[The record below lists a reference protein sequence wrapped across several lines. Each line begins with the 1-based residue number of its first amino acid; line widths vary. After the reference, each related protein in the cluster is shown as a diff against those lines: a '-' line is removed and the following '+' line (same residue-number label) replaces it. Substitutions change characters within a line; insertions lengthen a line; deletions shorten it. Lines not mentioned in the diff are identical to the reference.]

1 MSCCFYCFKSH
12 DQYNSYCSKYLNQ
25 LINYYNNIDL
35 IPVTIK
41 INNEYTCAD
50 CKRCLKNKQN
60 YNYHIK
66 NQVCKKVKEHKCSC
80 CEKIFSSKQM
90 LNYHILNNVCGLI
103 EQTEYEEQNDYELV
117 EESISNTIV
126 SKSVKLNDFEEI
138 NLNYEQVF
146 KQIAAEEFRNYIRER
161 IAKEYD
167 NKSLDEIKKETP
179 FKKQKI
185 SNIFKRQCWN
195 HWVGE
200 HVGKIICPCCK
211 LTEISQLN
219 FSCGHIISESK
230 GGKLIVENVRPICSN
245 CNSSV
250 YVDNLTDYI

>member
-1 MSCCFYCFKSH
+1 MNIDKSYILLLESNIAKYKDFSIENYMSELEKIKTTKLTKLKKLKICPYCDKKIS
-12 DQYNSYCSKYLNQ
+12 SYLNYKYHVNN
-25 LINYYNNIDL
+25 LICKKEVKNKCTTCQKVFSRKNNYEYHISHSVCKNKNNNTYDEIYKENNLDNN
-35 IPVTIK
+35 K
-41 INNEYTCAD
+41 INNDNNLVSTTLSQ
-50 CKRCLKNKQN
+50 LK
-60 YNYHIK
+60 ID
-66 NQVCKKVKEHKCSC
+66 
-80 CEKIFSSKQM
+80 
-90 LNYHILNNVCGLI
+90 
-103 EQTEYEEQNDYELV
+103 EQIYQ
-117 EESISNTIV
+117 
-126 SKSVKLNDFEEI
+126 
-138 NLNYEQVF
+138 
-146 KQIAAEEFRNYIRER
+146 QIAEDEFRNYIRER
-161 IAKEYD
+161 IVKEYD

-200 HVGKIICPCCK
+200 HIGKIICPCCK

-219 FSCGHIISESK
+219 FSCGHILSESK

>member
-1 MSCCFYCFKSH
+1 
-12 DQYNSYCSKYLNQ
+12 
-25 LINYYNNIDL
+25 
-35 IPVTIK
+35 
-41 INNEYTCAD
+41 
-50 CKRCLKNKQN
+50 
-60 YNYHIK
+60 
-66 NQVCKKVKEHKCSC
+66 
-80 CEKIFSSKQM
+80 M
-90 LNYHILNNVCGLI
+90 LNYHILNNVCALI
-103 EQTEYEEQNDYELV
+103 EQTECEKYSGYELV

-126 SKSVKLNDFEEI
+126 KKPIKLNDPENHPDF
-138 NLNYEQVF
+138 NLNDEKIQSIY
-146 KQIAAEEFRNYIRER
+146 KQIAEDEFRNYIRER
-161 IAKEYD
+161 ISKEYD

-200 HVGKIICPCCK
+200 HIGKIICPCCK

-219 FSCGHIISESK
+219 FSCGHILSESK

-245 CNSSV
+245 CNSSI

>member
-1 MSCCFYCFKSH
+1 MNIDKNYILLLESNIAKYKNFNVENCMAELEKIKTTKLTKLKKLKICPYCDKKIS
-12 DQYNSYCSKYLNQ
+12 SYLNYKYHVNN
-25 LINYYNNIDL
+25 LICKKEVKNKCPTCQKVFSRKNNYQYHISHSVCKN
-35 IPVTIK
+35 K
-41 INNEYTCAD
+41 INN
-50 CKRCLKNKQN
+50 
-60 YNYHIK
+60 
-66 NQVCKKVKEHKCSC
+66 VC
-80 CEKIFSSKQM
+80 
-90 LNYHILNNVCGLI
+90 
-103 EQTEYEEQNDYELV
+103 ELV
-117 EESISNTIV
+117 NVINEEVNVIN
-126 SKSVKLNDFEEI
+126 EEI
-138 NLNYEQVF
+138 NNDNLVNTIDYQLKIDEQIY
-146 KQIAAEEFRNYIRER
+146 KQIAEDEFRNYIKER
-161 IAKEYD
+161 IAKEYND
-167 NKSLDEIKKETP
+167 KSLEEIKKETP

-250 YVDNLTDYI
+250 YIDNLTDYI